1 MSEKP
6 EKSKVSGIKVTLAVV
21 PALLVVSI
29 IVALY
34 LGANAD
40 KEESQPFEGEVTTQ
54 EMSGYLKNVNEVI
67 GERRIDTEEG
77 QACFRQLRAMIKG
90 ALGPQNLGYEVLQT
104 QLDTANG
111 LLWPT
116 LWITAGNRESKEVV
130 VMAIPQIGSG
140 TPAALGFGLAEYL
153 AGMSTVA
160 GIRIVFYPP
169 LQEGDFEEWIWKRCG
184 REGESLK
191 GILRVSGGD
200 PMDRVTILAGPA
212 RSPLLQGIKDS
223 KLWRGGLLLAPNP
236 SQEIEVKLIE
246 QGGISREEH
255 AGRLIQLFPLM
266 KTLLDRMAR

>member
-90 ALGPQNLGYEVLQT
+90 AWSPNLGYEVLKLSSIPQT
-104 QLDTANG
+104 DCFG
-111 LLWPT
+111 T

-191 GILRVSGGD
+191 GMLWVSGGD

-223 KLWRGGLLLAPNP
+223 KLWRGGLLLAPNS

-246 QGGISREEH
+246 QGGFREKH
-255 AGRLIQLFPLM
+255 AERLIQLFPLM